1 MRIVK
6 KVAEVNLMKRF
17 FILLQG
23 QKSNNYMEYQ
33 DFEPTMEQVSEPATV
48 NYTINSCSNVES
60 AITADE
66 LLNRL
71 RPRIESLFE

>member
-1 MRIVK
+1 
-6 KVAEVNLMKRF
+6 
-17 FILLQG
+17 
-23 QKSNNYMEYQ
+23 MEYQ